1 MRVVKHAFLIS
12 CCDVLHIDDSIC
24 KIISMACLR
33 WSTPGKKI
41 CVQNNI
47 IYIQMLCCGEVYSMQ
62 LTVCDIKFLSD
73 LQQVSDIPY
82 LHQ

>member
-1 MRVVKHAFLIS
+1 M
-12 CCDVLHIDDSIC
+12 
-24 KIISMACLR
+24 
-33 WSTPGKKI
+33 